1 MRRAPRTALVT
12 AGVAVLF
19 SSVASGYY
27 HYVHFA
33 GHLGP
38 FVPMY
43 EKYDLNALPNKTI
56 YYFISDQGPSQLAQ
70 GDTVAGLISEIR
82 QVGKIWNEVPSS
94 DLRIA
99 FGGLSSSSTQQNAPG
114 IDIVF
119 DDDIPPGI
127 WALGGVTSVAAPVVA
142 ADGTG
147 FVPIQRGVV
156 RIRRDLSSSPSFGE
170 RAFRTMV
177 HEFGHALGL
186 QHTFTSGVMSTEI
199 TRAATRAKPLSD
211 DDIAGLSILY
221 PAGAFLAQT
230 GTITGRVTADGAGI
244 SLASVVAISAN
255 GPAVSTLSNPD
266 GTYTLRGVPP
276 GGYFLY
282 VHPLPPAI
290 FPETWPGNVIPPMA
304 PDGSIL
310 DGRDSFDTQFYP
322 GTRDLNSAATLF
334 IGSGETKT
342 GYDFSVSRRAA
353 PAISSVSTYGYYGN
367 TAVAPAPVVGTTRG
381 ATLVAR
387 GAGLVKAD
395 ETLVPGLSVRVLADS
410 GANIPQSSVKYYT
423 AGYIQFAVYPGF
435 GWSPGARHLLFATN
449 DDIYVLPAGVLL
461 VANQGPQITSV
472 QPVTD
477 DSGNRAAIISG
488 INFDATTRIYFDG
501 ARAAIRA
508 VNPDGTL
515 LVTPPTA
522 PGSHQANVV
531 ALNADGQSSLFA
543 QPNGGPTYTYDPA
556 DAPQIVVSPTSLA
569 AGSEAMVEITGI
581 NTAFADGQ
589 TVVGFGS
596 SDIAVR
602 RIWVTGPNRILA
614 NVRVSPAAAPGAM
627 HLTVATGLQTV
638 TNSFGFQV
646 TPASSNPNRLMMVP
660 PVTNAVS
667 GPTGVWAG
675 GTGVLNIQNLT
686 APASAVNLT
695 VGDQQAFVISAGG
708 GQVVFQVPAN
718 LPLGPAIMRLQVM
731 GYNDPIPP
739 VVMNVDPPPP
749 AIVNIYSS
757 PGILADSTHAA
768 KVGSILGM
776 VVAGLPGSVLTA
788 DPGSVKV
795 HIGVVDLPAF
805 SVGAV
810 DGGVMV
816 QVTLTDAV
824 PKGAQI
830 SVWITYQGVT
840 SLPAYVSIE

>member
-1 MRRAPRTALVT
+1 MRRAARMAFLT
-12 AGVAVLF
+12 VAAAALF

-33 GHLGP
+33 GRLGP

-43 EKYDLNALPNKTI
+43 EKYDLNALPDKTV
-56 YYFISDQGPSQLAQ
+56 YYFISDQGPSKLAP
-70 GDTVAGLISEIR
+70 GDTLAGLLSEIR
-82 QVGKIWNEVPSS
+82 QVGKIWNDVSSS
-94 DLRIA
+94 DLRVA
-99 FGGLSSSSTQQNAPG
+99 FGGLSSSSTQQTSPG

-221 PAGAFLAQT
+221 PTGSFLAQT
-230 GTITGRVTADGAGI
+230 GTITGRVTADGSGV

-255 GPAVSTLSNPD
+255 GPAVSALTNPD
-266 GTYTLRGVPP
+266 GTYTLRGIPP
-276 GGYFLY
+276 GSYFLY
-282 VHPLPPAI
+282 AHPLPPAI

-334 IGSGETKT
+334 IRSGETKT
-342 GYDFSVSRRAA
+342 GYDFAVSRRAA

-387 GAGLVKAD
+387 GSGLVNAD
-395 ETLVPGLSVRVLADS
+395 QSLASGLSVRVLADS

-435 GWSPGARHLLFATN
+435 GWSPGPRHLLFATN

-488 INFDATTRIYFDG
+488 INFDATTRIFFDG

-508 VNPDGTL
+508 QNPDGTL
-515 LVTPPTA
+515 LVTPPPA
-522 PGSHQANVV
+522 PGGHQANVV
-531 ALNADGQSSLFA
+531 ALNGDGQSSLFA
-543 QPNGGPTYTYDPA
+543 QPAGGPTYTYDPA
-556 DAPQIVVSPTSLA
+556 DEPQIAISPASLA

-602 RIWVTGPNRILA
+602 RIWVTGPNRLLA
-614 NVRVSPAAAPGAM
+614 NVSVSPSAAAGAT
-627 HLTVATGLQTV
+627 HLTVATGLRTV
-638 TNSFGFQV
+638 TNPFGFQV
-646 TPASSNPNRLMMVP
+646 TPAPSTPNRLMMVP

-667 GPTGVWAG
+667 GTTGVWAG
-675 GTGVLNIQNLT
+675 GTGVLNVRNLS
-686 APASAVNLT
+686 APASAVNLR
-695 VGDQQAFVISAGG
+695 VGDQQAFVISANA
-708 GQVVFQVPAN
+708 GQITFQVPAT
-718 LPLGPAIMRLQVM
+718 LPLGPAVVRLQVL

-739 VVMNVDPPPP
+739 VLMNVDPPPP
-749 AIVNIYSS
+749 VIVNVYSS
-757 PGILADSTHAA
+757 PGVAADATLAA
-768 KVGSILGM
+768 KAGSILGL
-776 VVAGLPGSVLTA
+776 VVAGLPASVLSA
-788 DPGSVKV
+788 DPASVRI
-795 HIGVVDLPAF
+795 HIGTADLPAF

-810 DGGVMV
+810 DSGVMV
-816 QVTLTDAV
+816 QLTLTDSV
-824 PKGAQI
+824 PRGSQI
-830 SVWITYQGVT
+830 PVWITYQGIT
-840 SLPAYVSIE
+840 SLPATISIE